1 MNIAVI
7 GSGIAGLSC
16 AYRLADEG
24 FAVTLFEANDYFGGH
39 THTVDVTLGGVTHG
53 VDTGFLVFN
62 ELTYPNL
69 IALFDELKVPSVA
82 TDMSFSVKLERPGR
96 ALEWAGSSLG
106 TVFAQRRNLFDPA
119 FLGMLRDILRFNRE
133 ASTFTFLENTS
144 LNAMS
149 LGDYLDQH
157 GYGKAFRDWYLLPM
171 AACIWSCP
179 TSRMLDFP
187 VSSFVR
193 FCTNHGLLQIFDR
206 PQWRTVPGGARQYV
220 DKMLAAIPDK
230 RLNSPVKAVMRA
242 TSGII
247 VRSDAGTEFFD
258 HVVLAGHTD
267 QMLGIL
273 KDADQSERQVLE
285 SIAYQPNTAVLHTD
299 TSCLPANR
307 KTWSAWNYQS
317 TGGDEPR
324 VCVHYLLNRL
334 QPLPFS
340 EQVIVSLNPIHEP
353 DSESVLARFEYAHPV
368 FDDAAIAAQRKLSVI
383 QGRLNTWFAG
393 AWTGYGFHEDGLRSG
408 LAAARAI
415 SRRAGILSGL
425 MAA

>member
-69 IALFDELKVPSVA
+69 IALFDELKVPSIA
-82 TDMSFSVKLERPGR
+82 TDMSFSVKLERAGR

-157 GYGKAFRDWYLLPM
+157 GYGKTFRDWYLLPM

-230 RLNSPVKAVMRA
+230 RLNAPVKSVMRA

-267 QMLGIL
+267 QMLAIL
-273 KDADQSERQVLE
+273 KDADHNERQVLE

-340 EQVIVSLNPIHEP
+340 DQVIVSLNPVHEP
-353 DSESVLARFEYAHPV
+353 RPESVLARFEYAHPV

-383 QGRLNTWFAG
+383 QGRLSTWFAG